1 MNPIYKFELKVGNA
15 AAARC
20 YPNHSAD
27 LAITYTKEQGEQF
40 YRKGFSGALIFQQ
53 DDFDVINNASFAT
66 KFGIVVYISYNAGS
80 SWTQYLSGHFYKTD
94 CQINLDDK
102 TVTVT
107 PTITDQY
114 TEVLAGIDKEFDLIQ
129 LQPAMTPVKID
140 KRPLLQTYVAGD
152 RAVGCIL
159 GGMWWEQE
167 CEPEMSDS
175 VLVNTYHFYR
185 VKSYIQATFS
195 GEGELPPNMRTL
207 NIYDP
212 TTPGLESQ
220 NFYAEDDA
228 GNKWNMYYN
237 TGEYEGQK
245 YGGFVV
251 RKRDALGVWRAMF
264 FAQVDVTSY
273 SQLAFPQDVTL
284 RSYDTPVR
292 TISLHVDISGIYAR
306 YLHDVKSEGWEIPVN
321 DIVPNNRN
329 YTRVLQYLQTT
340 AFFIVDIAERY
351 SETPTK
357 WGLYDAD
364 TYYLPPGDS
373 VEYLPIARATWTD
386 WSFWYTYTSEAWI
399 LENLLRKEFEL
410 KTSYALADVLKVL
423 LQQIAPNIL
432 WDATEA
438 YSYFLFAESN
448 PIRVANQEL
457 LIAPKSNLIAAGYD
471 QPAQKAPITLRMV
484 LDMLRD
490 CFRCYCYI
498 DGDNRFRI
506 EHIDYFRRGGSYAGA
521 AGIAIDLT
529 QIEVT
534 RNGKKWDFAQNQ
546 IRFEKPE
553 MAARYQFAW
562 MDEVTQLFEGDPI
575 DIISPYI
582 MPGNIEQIQVAHFTS
597 DVDYII
603 LNPGGVSKDGFALL
617 APVKPKNMFN
627 SQVALESLSTRFE
640 CQIVGPFTAGE
651 ALDIRISDVSTLF
664 TNNTATVRDDT
675 DAQIG
680 TARGNETVRIVLPRE
695 TQWILITKEP
705 ENVIGNGTVNV
716 WVEVPRKLPY
726 IDYIFNNAHH
736 YLQNGWVSFR
746 YMRRYYRYDMP
757 ARNYE
762 IAGTAFVAY
771 GVKKLRLQNVTF
783 PVWSDPN
790 PIQLIKT
797 SVGNGAIEK
806 ISINLSSRQAKAEL
820 RYDTE

>member
-1 MNPIYKFELKVGNA
+1 MNPIYKFELKVGDA

-53 DDFDVINNASFAT
+53 DDFNAINNASFAT
-66 KFGIVVYISYNAGS
+66 KFGIIVYISYNAGS
-80 SWTQYLSGHFYKTD
+80 TWTQYMTGHFYKTD
-94 CQINLDDK
+94 CQFNLDDE

-152 RAVGCIL
+152 RVVGCIL

-167 CEPEMSDS
+167 CEPEISDS

-251 RKRDALGVWRAMF
+251 RKRDALGVWRAMYY
-264 FAQVDVTSY
+264 AQVDVAAW
-273 SQLAFPQDVTL
+273 SQLAFPQNVTL
-284 RSYDTPVR
+284 TSYDTPSR
-292 TISLHVDISGIYAR
+292 TISLHVDTSGIYAR
-306 YLHDVKSEGWEIPVN
+306 YLHDVESEGWEIPVN

-340 AFFIVDIAERY
+340 AFFIVDIADRY
-351 SETPTK
+351 SETPNK
-357 WGLYDAD
+357 WGLYKDD
-364 TYYLPPGDS
+364 IYYLPPGD
-373 VEYLPIARATWTD
+373 VYEYSPIARATWTD
-386 WSFWYTYTSEAWI
+386 WSFWYMYTSAAWT

-423 LQQIAPNIL
+423 LQQIAPDIL
-432 WDATEA
+432 WEATEV

-448 PIRVANQEL
+448 PIRVVNQEI
-457 LIAPKSNLIAAGYD
+457 LIAPKSNIIAAGYD

-490 CFRCYCYI
+490 CFRCFWYI

-506 EHIDYFRRGGSYAGA
+506 EHIDYFRRGGSYEGA
-521 AGIAIDLT
+521 AGVAIDLT

-534 RNGKKWDFAQNQ
+534 RNGKKWAFAQNQ

-562 MDEVTQLFEGDPI
+562 MDDVTELFEGYPI
-575 DIISPYI
+575 DIISPYVT
-582 MPGNIEQIQVAHFTS
+582 PGEIAEIRVAHFTS
-597 DVDYII
+597 DVDYIM
-603 LNPGGVSKDGFALL
+603 LNPSGISKDGFALL
-617 APVKPKNMFN
+617 APIKPSSIFN
-627 SQVALESLSTRFE
+627 SAVALESLSVRFE
-640 CQIVGPFTAGE
+640 CEIEGPFVAGQ
-651 ALDIRISDVSTLF
+651 ALDIRISDVTGVF
-664 TNNTATVRDDT
+664 TDNNATVRDTT
-675 DAQIG
+675 DAAIG
-680 TARGNETVRIVLPRE
+680 TVIGGQVVRIVLPRA
-695 TQWILITKEP
+695 TARIIITKEP
-705 ENVIGNGTVNV
+705 EGVIGNATVNV
-716 WVEVPRKLPY
+716 YVDIPRKLPY
-726 IDYIFNNAHH
+726 IDYLYNNSHH
-736 YLQNGWVSFR
+736 YLQNAWVSFN
-746 YMRRYYRYDMP
+746 YLQRYYLYDMP
-757 ARNYE
+757 AKNYKINGTSS
-762 IAGTAFVAY
+762 IAL
-771 GVKKLRLQNVTF
+771 GVKKLKLQSVKF
-783 PVWSDPN
+783 PSLYDIN
-790 PIQLIKT
+790 ILQLIKT
-797 SVGNGAIEK
+797 GIGNGAIEK
-806 ISINLSSRQAKAEL
+806 LSINLSSRQVEADL

>member
-1 MNPIYKFELKVGNA
+1 MNPIYKFELKVGDA
-15 AAARC
+15 AAARS
-20 YPNHSAD
+20 YPNYNTD
-27 LAITYTKEQGEQF
+27 LAVTYTKEQGEQF

-53 DDFDVINNASFAT
+53 DDFDAINNASFAT
-66 KFGIVVYISYNAGS
+66 EFGIIVYISYNAGS
-80 SWTQYLSGHFYKTD
+80 TWEQYLTGHFYKTD
-94 CQINLDDK
+94 CQFNLDDK

-114 TEVLAGIDKEFDLIQ
+114 TEVLAGINKEFDLIQ

-152 RAVGCIL
+152 RVVGCVL

-167 CEPEMSDS
+167 CEPEISDS

-207 NIYDP
+207 SIYDP

-220 NFYAEDDA
+220 NFYAEDEA

-264 FAQVDVTSY
+264 YAQVDVVAW
-273 SQLAFPQDVTL
+273 SQLAFPQNVTL
-284 RSYDTPVR
+284 TSYDTPAR
-292 TISLHVDISGIYAR
+292 TISLHVDTSGIYAR
-306 YLHDVKSEGWEIPVN
+306 YLHDVESEGWEIPAN

-329 YTRVLQYLQTT
+329 YTRVLQYLQDT

-373 VEYLPIARATWTD
+373 IEYLPIARATWTD
-386 WSFWYTYTSEAWI
+386 WSFWYRYTTAAWT
-399 LENLLRKEFEL
+399 LENLFRKEFEL
-410 KTSYALADVLKVL
+410 KTSYALADIIKVL
-423 LQQIAPNIL
+423 LQQIAPDIL
-432 WDATEA
+432 WDATEV

-448 PIRVANQEL
+448 PIRLVNQEL

-471 QPAQKAPITLRMV
+471 QPAQKAPITLRRV

-490 CFRCYCYI
+490 CFRCFWYI

-506 EHIDYFRRGGSYAGA
+506 EHIDYFRRGGSYEGA
-521 AGIAIDLT
+521 ASVAIDLT

-534 RNGKKWDFAQNQ
+534 RNGKKWAFAQNRYQ
-546 IRFEKPE
+546 YEKPE

-562 MDEVTQLFEGDPI
+562 MDDVTEFFEGYPI
-575 DIISPYI
+575 DIISPYVT
-582 MPGNIEQIQVAHFTS
+582 PGEIEQIQVAHFTS
-597 DVDYII
+597 DVDYIM
-603 LNPGGVSKDGFALL
+603 LNPSGISKDGFALL
-617 APVKPKNMFN
+617 APIKPSSLFN
-627 SQVALESLSTRFE
+627 SATALESLSVRFE
-640 CQIVGPFTAGE
+640 CEIEGPFIAGE
-651 ALDIRISDVSTLF
+651 ALDIRISDVAGIF
-664 TNNTATVRDDT
+664 TDNNATVRDTT
-675 DAQIG
+675 DAAIG
-680 TARGNETVRIVLPRE
+680 TVIGGQSVRIVLPRA
-695 TQWILITKEP
+695 TDRIIITKEP
-705 ENVIGNGTVNV
+705 EDVIGSGSVNV
-716 WVEVPRKLPY
+716 YVDIPRKLPY
-726 IDYIFNNAHH
+726 IDYIYASTHH
-736 YLQNGWVSFR
+736 YLQNAWVAFN
-746 YMRRYYRYDMP
+746 YLQRYYRYDMP
-757 ARNYE
+757 AKNYE
-762 IAGTAFVAY
+762 INGATVIAY
-771 GVKKLRLQNVTF
+771 GTKRLKLQGVKF
-783 PVWSDPN
+783 PAINDLN
-790 PIQLIKT
+790 PLQLIKT
-797 SVGNGAIEK
+797 NIGTGTIEK
-806 ISINLSSRQAKAEL
+806 LSINLSSRQAQADL

>member
-1 MNPIYKFELKVGNA
+1 MNPIYKFELKVGDA

-20 YPNHSAD
+20 YPNHSTD

-53 DDFDVINNASFAT
+53 DDFDAINNASFAT

-80 SWTQYLSGHFYKTD
+80 TWEQYLTGHFYKTD
-94 CQINLDDK
+94 CQFNLDDK

-107 PTITDQY
+107 PIITDQY

-152 RAVGCIL
+152 RTVGCIL

-167 CEPEMSDS
+167 CEPEISDS
-175 VLVNTYHFYR
+175 VLVDIYHFYR

-212 TTPGLESQ
+212 TTPALANQ
-220 NFYAEDDA
+220 NFYAEDEA
-228 GNKWNMYYN
+228 GNKWNMYYY
-237 TGEYEGQK
+237 TSEYEGQK

-251 RKRDALGVWRAMF
+251 RKRDAIGIWRGMF
-264 FAQVDVTSY
+264 YAQVDVISY

-284 RSYDTPVR
+284 ISYDTPAR
-292 TISLHVDISGIYAR
+292 TISLHVDTSGIYAR
-306 YLHDVKSEGWEIPVN
+306 YLHDVKSEGWEIPTN

-329 YTRVLQYLQTT
+329 YSRVLQYLQSD

-386 WSFWYTYTSEAWI
+386 LLFWYQYTSAAWT
-399 LENLLRKEFEL
+399 LENLLRNEFEL

-448 PIRVANQEL
+448 PVRVVNQEL

-471 QPAQKAPITLRMV
+471 QPAQKAPITVRRV
-484 LDMLRD
+484 LDMMRD
-490 CFRCYCYI
+490 CFRCFWYI
-498 DGDNRFRI
+498 DENNRFRI
-506 EHIDYFRRGGSYAGA
+506 EHIDYFSRGGSYEGA
-521 AGIAIDLT
+521 AGVAIDLT

-534 RNGKKWDFAQNQ
+534 RNGKKWAFAQNQ

-562 MDEVTQLFEGDPI
+562 MDDVTELFEGYPI
-575 DIISPYI
+575 DIISPYVT
-582 MPGNIEQIQVAHFTS
+582 PGEIEQVQVAHFTS
-597 DVDYII
+597 DVDYIM
-603 LNPGGVSKDGFALL
+603 LNPSGISRDGFVLL
-617 APVKPKNMFN
+617 APIEPSSKFN
-627 SQVALESLSTRFE
+627 SAVALESLSVRFE
-640 CQIVGPFTAGE
+640 CEIEGPFIAGE
-651 ALDIRISDVSTLF
+651 ALDIRISDVTGIF
-664 TNNTATVRDDT
+664 TNNNASVRDT
-675 DAQIG
+675 TNASIG
-680 TARGNETVRIVLPRE
+680 AVIGGQVVRIVLPRD
-695 TQWILITKEP
+695 TARIIITKNP

-716 WVEVPRKLPY
+716 YVDIPRKLPY
-726 IDYIFNNAHH
+726 IDYVFNGSHH
-736 YLQNGWVSFR
+736 YLQNAWVAFN
-746 YMRRYYRYDMP
+746 YLQRYYRYDMP
-757 ARNYE
+757 AKNYE
-762 IAGTAFVAY
+762 INGTAGVAV
-771 GVKKLRLQNVTF
+771 GVKKLKLQSVKF
-783 PVWSDPN
+783 PALNDIN
-790 PIQLIKT
+790 PLQLIKT
-797 SVGNGAIEK
+797 DIGNGAIEK
-806 ISINLSSRQAKAEL
+806 ISINLSSRQAEANL